1 MIEWFEWRANRKREK
16 EIWNGEIVGGVEDE
30 MRWYKDLDKFAQ
42 DDKNRIKVICRI
54 KLLQI
59 ELFFE
64 K

>member
-1 MIEWFEWRANRKREK
+1 MIEWFEWRANRRRGK
-16 EIWNGEIVGGVEDE
+16 EIWNGEFVGGVEDE